1 MSKKDA
7 LKNFDII
14 CKKLGLNYND
24 INLYITS
31 FTHTSYANEHK
42 TLNNERLEF
51 LGDAILDFLVGE
63 YLYNNYPT
71 MVEGKM
77 TKFRAQYVCQDANC
91 SYAKQIGLD
100 KCLLLGKGEKEQG
113 GLTKPSILG
122 DLFEAFLGAVYLD
135 LGFEMARH
143 VLELIV
149 FPNIKYEDHDY
160 KSRLQEYIQ
169 AESRKG
175 VEYVMEDEI
184 GPNHDKIFV
193 FSVFHDGIKLGTGS
207 GKNKKEA
214 EQNAAKDALTKL
226 VK

>member
-7 LKNFDII
+7 LRNFYNISN
-14 CKKLGLNYND
+14 KLGLNYKD
-24 INLYITS
+24 INLYITA

-42 TLNNERLEF
+42 TTNNERLEF

-63 YLYNNYPT
+63 YLYNNYKD

-91 SYAKQIGLD
+91 NYAKSIGLD

-122 DLFEAFLGAVYLD
+122 DLFEAFLGAVYVD
-135 LGFEMARH
+135 LGIEVARM
-143 VLELIV
+143 VLEKVV
-149 FPNIKYEDHDY
+149 FPNIKYVDHDY

-175 VEYVMEDEI
+175 VEYTLEEES
-184 GPNHDKIFV
+184 GPNHDKVFV

-214 EQNAAKDALTKL
+214 EQNAAKDALSKL
-226 VK
+226 VH